1 MSIDL
6 KARNNEFWESVRTL
20 YLEDFLAAVYQSRW
34 KSRMLRR
41 WLRDGP
47 RRAIVRQTDVESDPL
62 TIELSREG
70 FDLRVGGAEDGCR
83 LLATHL
89 CLVGFSFSLSWFL
102 LHWAGGQIRLPDFSA
117 RLRDHLLFALVFFG

>member
-1 MSIDL
+1 MYIDL
-6 KARNNEFWESVRTL
+6 KVRNNEFFESVRTL
-20 YLEDFLAAVYQSRW
+20 YLEDFLAAVYRSRW

-41 WLRDGP
+41 WLRSGP
-47 RRAIVRQTDVESDPL
+47 RRAIVRQTNVESDPL

-70 FDLRVGGAEDGCR
+70 FELRVGEVEDGCR

-89 CLVGFSFSLSWFL
+89 CLAGFSFSPIWFL
-102 LHWAGGQIRLPDFSA
+102 LAWAGGQIRLPDFSA